1 MQLPILLFA
10 GAKQIANADQI
21 LIDVHE
27 PITAGEVLE
36 KIADSMPELRGLASH
51 SRLAVNGRYVT
62 SQTIVDGNAEL
73 ALIPPV
79 SGG

>member
-10 GAKQIANADQI
+10 GAKQIANTDQI
-21 LIDVHE
+21 FIEV
-27 PITAGEVLE
+27 PQPVTAGEILQR
-36 KIADSMPELRGLASH
+36 IADSMPELRGLASH

-62 SQTIVDGNAEL
+62 SQTIVETTAEL